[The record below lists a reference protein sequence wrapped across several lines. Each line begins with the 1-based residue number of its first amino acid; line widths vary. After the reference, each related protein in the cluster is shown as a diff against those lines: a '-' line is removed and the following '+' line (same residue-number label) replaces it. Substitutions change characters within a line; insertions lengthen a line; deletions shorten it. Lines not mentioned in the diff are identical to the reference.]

1 MWINNSVNSKTL
13 TFKMTLCLI
22 CLLTLAAFACL
33 STVSALAGEKPG
45 ARNYRVI
52 GADKKRIAIVNAKG
66 EVEWEVA
73 NEAREVHD
81 IAMLANG
88 NVLYQTSYTT
98 VVEMSPDKKIVWQYE
113 AKPKAGYSGKI
124 EIHSYQRLKNGRTM
138 IAESGNARLVEV
150 DKNGKIVEEIALTVE
165 KPNAHRD
172 TRMVRKLDNGHYL
185 VCHEGDGKVRE
196 YDGKGKVVWTYAL
209 DLAGRPRS
217 NGHGPEGHGMEVFG
231 AIRLPNGNTLIAGG
245 NNNRVFEVTP
255 QGKTVWSVEQ
265 KELPGITF
273 AWMTT
278 LQLLPNGNLII
289 GNTHAGPENPQL
301 IEITRDKKVV
311 WTFKDF
317 NTFGNSLCATQVLG
331 IRGKVIR

>member
-1 MWINNSVNSKTL
+1 MKIKPTTSGLS
-13 TFKMTLCLI
+13 LCLLAFSAFFI
-22 CLLTLAAFACL
+22 CL
-33 STVSALAGEKPG
+33 SALPALAKDKSA
-45 ARNYRVI
+45 ARNYRVV
-52 GADKKRIAIVNAKG
+52 GADKKHIAIVNAKG

-73 NEAREVHD
+73 NPAREIHD

-113 AKPKAGYSGKI
+113 AKPKAGYSGAV
-124 EIHSYQRLKNGRTM
+124 EIHSYERLKNGLTM
-138 IAESGNARLVEV
+138 VAESGNARIVEV
-150 DKNGKIVEEIALTVE
+150 DKNSKIVTEIPLTVE
-165 KPNAHRD
+165 HPNSHRD
-172 TRMVRKLDNGHYL
+172 TRMVRHLHNGNYL
-185 VCHEGDGKVRE
+185 VCHEGDGKIRE
-196 YDGKGKVVWTYAL
+196 YDRKGKVVWTYTI
-209 DLAGRPRS
+209 DLAGRPRTD
-217 NGHGPEGHGMEVFG
+217 GHGPEGHGTEVFG

-255 QGKTVWSVEQ
+255 KGKTVWSVEHD
-265 KELPGITF
+265 ELPGITF

-317 NTFGNSLCATQVLG
+317 TNFGNSLVAAQVLG